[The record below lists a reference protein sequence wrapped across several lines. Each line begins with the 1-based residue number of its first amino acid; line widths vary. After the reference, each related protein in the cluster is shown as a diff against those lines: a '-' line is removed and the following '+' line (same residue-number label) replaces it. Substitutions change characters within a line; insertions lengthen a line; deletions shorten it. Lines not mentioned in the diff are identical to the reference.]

1 MTIHTVMRRQL
12 PLLLY
17 GELTGWREETLRRH
31 LQRCPRCRQE
41 YEELQALH
49 GLLSATGTEPVPE
62 PVLEEARRR
71 LRFEIES
78 QHPERHTRTARIG
91 DFLPRLLSRPRR
103 VLAGTAQVL
112 AGAAAGFVLAILFW
126 SSDSDERAALQGV
139 PPEQIRIE
147 NVRFLGDED
156 SAEELEL
163 TLEAFRPVQVR
174 GSVDDPLIQRLLA
187 RAIVSD
193 RNAGVR
199 LRAVS
204 ILRAPAPEAVDPEIR
219 QALLTAMTTDENAGV
234 RMAALEAVR
243 QLPLDHQSRDALL
256 LVLLYDTNPG
266 LRIGAINALEAFM
279 TDFTRE
285 DDAALRDRMGDLESD
300 ENAYVRWKAKTVL
313 FERGTL

>member
-31 LQRCPRCRQE
+31 LQRCPRCQQE
-41 YEELQALH
+41 YEQLQALH
-49 GLLSATGTEPVPE
+49 ALLSAAHTDTVPE
-62 PVLEEARRR
+62 PVVVEARRR

-78 QHPERHTRTARIG
+78 QHGERLTRPARFG
-91 DFLPRLLSRPRR
+91 ELLPRLRLPPRR
-103 VLAGTAQVL
+103 VLAGAAQVL

-126 SSDSDERAALQGV
+126 PSESSGRAALEGV

-147 NVRFLGDED
+147 NVHFLGDD
-156 SAEELEL
+156 DTGEELEL

-187 RAIVSD
+187 RAILSD

-204 ILRAPAPEAVDPEIR
+204 VLRAPAPNEVDPEIR
-219 QALLTAMTTDENAGV
+219 QALLTAITTDENAGV

-243 QLPLDHQSRDALL
+243 QLPLDQQNRDALL
-256 LVLLYDTNPG
+256 HVLLYDTNPG
-266 LRIGAINALEAFM
+266 LRIAAINALEAFM

-285 DDAALRDRMGDLESD
+285 DDAVLRGHMGDLESD
-300 ENAYVRWKAKTVL
+300 ENAYVRWKAKKVL
-313 FERGTL
+313 LERGTL